1 MEKTKAQYWVFTNC
15 MPDAYTGSGLVIQQV
30 LSVLGPDIIRYDNP
44 VTGKFLNILQPRLN
58 SLRLSIGWLL
68 LFARQKQKL
77 SFNKIL
83 VMGGEA
89 WLFLWVYRKWF
100 IQKNIQIIHYTNG
113 PEIRYRPHFKQEKWF
128 NRLLTHWMRQA
139 FTIPDKI
146 ITVSESDKDWL
157 LQQQIVQNVHVL
169 PPALDQVFDRPLPWQ
184 KEINA
189 NTNAPLQLLYCARWT
204 QAKGKDIVLGI
215 LEYLTLQ
222 AIPFQLT
229 LVGVGEETEVRE
241 ELGKLDGTHI
251 TIYPLVRDKAELYAI
266 YCAAQ
271 YLLFPSRGES
281 FGLVPLEAMRCG
293 CRVLATRVGILEQ
306 AHHDCF
312 APCDLNTE
320 SFIQALL
327 SLRDNQS
334 IGELMRENAFQFAG
348 QFSFLNFQNRL
359 EQLLGEG

>member
-1 MEKTKAQYWVFTNC
+1 MHKSHKYWVFTNC
-15 MPDAYTGSGLVIQQV
+15 MPDVYTGSGLVIHQV
-30 LSVLGPDIIRYDNP
+30 LSVLESQIIRYDNP
-44 VTGKFLNILQPRLN
+44 ATGDFLHVLQPRLN

-68 LFARQKQKL
+68 LFARQKKRL
-77 SFNKIL
+77 SFNRIL

-100 IQKNIQIIHYTNG
+100 IKKNIQIVHYTNG

-128 NRLLTHWMRQA
+128 NRLLTRWMQQA

-157 LQQQIVQNVHVL
+157 LQQQIVRNVQAL
-169 PPALDQVFDRPLPWQ
+169 PPALDPVFDRPLPSQ

-189 NTNAPLQLLYCARWT
+189 NTNASLRLLYCARWT
-204 QAKGKDIVLGI
+204 RAKGKDILLGI
-215 LEYLTLQ
+215 ITYLTHQ
-222 AIPFQLT
+222 NIPYQLT
-229 LVGVGEETEVRE
+229 LVGVGEENEVRK

-251 TIYPLVRDKAELYAI
+251 RIYPLVRDKAVLHAI
-266 YCAAQ
+266 YCSAQ

-293 CRVLATRVGILEQ
+293 CWVLATRVGVLEQ
-306 AHHDCF
+306 APNDCF
-312 APCDLNTE
+312 ASCDINTE

-327 SLRDNQS
+327 SLRDNPYAQA
-334 IGELMRENAFQFAG
+334 LMRAKAFQFAG
-348 QFSFLNFQNRL
+348 QFGFQNFQNRL
-359 EQLLGEG
+359 KQLLGEQ

>member
-1 MEKTKAQYWVFTNC
+1 
-15 MPDAYTGSGLVIQQV
+15 MPDAYTGSGLVIHQV
-30 LSVLGPDIIRYDNP
+30 LSVLGSQIIQYDNP

-68 LFARQKQKL
+68 LFARHKQKL
-77 SFNKIL
+77 SFNRIL

-100 IQKNIQIIHYTNG
+100 IKKNIQIIHYSNG

-128 NRLLTHWMRQA
+128 NRLLTHWMRLA

-146 ITVSESDKDWL
+146 ITVSASDKNWL

-169 PPALDQVFDRPLPWQ
+169 PPALDRVFDSPLPSQ
-184 KEINA
+184 NESNA
-189 NTNAPLQLLYCARWT
+189 HTNAPLRLLYCARWT

-229 LVGVGEETEVRE
+229 LVGVGEEAAVRQ
-241 ELGKLDGTHI
+241 ELGKLNGPHI
-251 TIYPLVRDKAELYAI
+251 TIYPLVREKAELYAL

-293 CRVLATRVGILEQ
+293 CRVLATRVGVLEQ
-306 AHHDCF
+306 APHDCF
-312 APCDLNTE
+312 VHCDLNTE
-320 SFIQALL
+320 SFINALL
-327 SLRDNQS
+327 SLRDNQRV
-334 IGELMRENAFQFAG
+334 GELMRENAFHFAG
-348 QFSFLNFQNRL
+348 QFGYQNFQNRL